1 MKQDNTAEQIRNK
14 AIVAALVNDSA
25 TKVSID
31 KSCFTKNSEEKLA
44 LKQAKKLY
52 KLTLFAE

>member
-1 MKQDNTAEQIRNK
+1 MKQDHTAEQIRNK
-14 AIVAALVNDSA
+14 AIVAAEVNHPD
-25 TKVSID
+25 TKVRID

-52 KLTLFAE
+52 KETLFAE

>member
-1 MKQDNTAEQIRNK
+1 MKNDQTAEQIRNK
-14 AIVAALVNDSA
+14 AIVATEVNHPD
-25 TKVSID
+25 TKVRID

-52 KLTLFAE
+52 KETL

>member
-1 MKQDNTAEQIRNK
+1 MKQDHTAEQIRNRT
-14 AIVAALVNDSA
+14 IVAALVNDSA

-31 KSCFTKNSEEKLA
+31 KSCFKKSNEEKLA

-52 KLTLFAE
+52 KETL